1 MVVDLYLVYSFIR
14 RLVTP
19 FDKWEAYK
27 LGIIDEKGNILRK
40 RKEFTKADE
49 RKAFGI
55 FDIMILKLKKL
66 LAKVP
71 GGSSRLASYAA
82 ALWLIKEWNHF
93 SDNSFLVEEVTEAQI
108 DKSLNEFELYL
119 QNYLKE

>member
-27 LGIIDEKGNILRK
+27 LGIIDEKGNILKK
-40 RKEFTKADE
+40 RKDFTRGAE
-49 RKAFGI
+49 RLAFGL
-55 FDIMILKLKKL
+55 FDILILKLKKL
-66 LAKVP
+66 MAKVP
-71 GGSSRLASYAA
+71 GGSTRLASYAA

-93 SDNSFLVEEVTEAQI
+93 TDETLLTESVTEEDLDA
-108 DKSLNEFELYL
+108 SLEVFVER
-119 QNYLKE
+119 YLKELS